1 MDKAMTAVVVVPFL
15 VAVISAAA
23 IAGCPL
29 LQGTDGFD
37 EVLIPDNQSSIP
49 SDVQTT
55 RSSVT
60 GDGATLGDV
69 DTDGEDDDPCGCYG
83 DHQFTAAGICPNDYV
98 AGFPPHHVDFQID
111 ACPCPCP
118 ALTMEITTEI
128 RTEEWVE
135 EDVDDV
141 DDDKF
146 GNSLVGLTFEDAVA
160 LMVSSFQPRV
170 DLSSFLNTMA
180 RVAIVFDLTVS
191 LIGWMLLRIGHPRA
205 ANYFRS
211 VGRGRCSGARVR
223 LFPRLWIKPD
233 SGRRPAGGC
242 CGLIIRVREA
252 EELPERRT
260 LRIPVGWVG
269 SGASKTMTEAS
280 S

>member
-1 MDKAMTAVVVVPFL
+1 MIPAAAVVVVPFL

-29 LQGTDGFD
+29 SQGTDGSN
-37 EVLIPDNQSSIP
+37 EGIPDNQSSIP
-49 SDVQTT
+49 SDVQTM

-60 GDGATLGDV
+60 GDGAPLGDV
-69 DTDGEDDDPCGCYG
+69 NPDRVDDDPCGCYG
-83 DHQFTAAGICPNDYV
+83 DHQSTAAGICPNDYV
-98 AGFPPHHVDFQID
+98 AGFPPHHVDVQID

-118 ALTMEITTEI
+118 ALGGITTEI

-135 EDVDDV
+135 EDDV

-160 LMVSSFQPRV
+160 LMVSSFQPRD

-180 RVAIVFDLTVS
+180 PVAVVFDLTVS

-205 ANYFRS
+205 ANYFRRYAGFFS
-211 VGRGRCSGARVR
+211 VAVAFFSMTYTFVPDCLAWAVWAAAGA
-223 LFPRLWIKPD
+223 LALGFAYSLAF
-233 SGRRPAGGC
+233 G
-242 CGLIIRVREA
+242 
-252 EELPERRT
+252 
-260 LRIPVGWVG
+260 
-269 SGASKTMTEAS
+269 
-280 S
+280 